1 MGATALVVS
10 VGFLGEVMG
19 LIERRSQIEVSVIRD
34 MGAMMQANAIRSAVF
49 IGEFGCSHDEEFDGN
64 DFSATH
70 IIARVGGEPAG
81 TMRLRYFADFVI
93 PERLAVLPAFRKGRY
108 GDRGVAYALA
118 TFGFNLSRMKGY
130 KRFVGYSVL
139 GLEQFWDRVATASG
153 GRVDKFGDAPIEC
166 SGSTC
171 IGVFGSLD
179 PMPGAIDSRENHHL
193 LTACE
198 AELPVHVM
206 QRAQLLQSV
215 SREVPLPVG
224 ALPTGASSGDALP
237 VDNRRASDRRGA
249 DQRGGDRR
257 AADGRAT
264 DRRAGDRRNND
275 RRSLDRRGENR
286 RASDE
291 IGQDQRFSDRR
302 ADDRR
307 AEDRRAQDRRA
318 GDRRAGD
325 RRNLAAPAPSAPSD
339 QRNTFHHYVEAAVA

>member
-1 MGATALVVS
+1 
-10 VGFLGEVMG
+10 MG
-19 LIERRSQIEVSVIRD
+19 LIERRSQIDVSVIRD
-34 MGAMMQANAIRSAVF
+34 MTAMMQANAIRSAVF

-81 TMRLRYFADFVI
+81 TMRLRYFADFII

-153 GRVDKFGDAPIEC
+153 GRVDRFGDAPIEC

-179 PMPGAIDSRENHHL
+179 PLPGAVDSRENHHL

-198 AELPVHVM
+198 AELPAHVL

-215 SREVPLPVG
+215 SREVPLPVD
-224 ALPTGASSGDALP
+224 ASSVDALP
-237 VDNRRASDRRGA
+237 VDSRRSSDRRGT

-257 AADGRAT
+257 ATDRRAQ
-264 DRRAGDRRNND
+264 DRRAGDRRGVEG
-275 RRSLDRRGENR
+275 RSLDRRGAEQRGDNR
-286 RASDE
+286 RASDQ
-291 IGQDQRFSDRR
+291 IGQDQRFTERR

-307 AEDRRAQDRRA
+307 AQDGRMQDRRA

-325 RRNLAAPAPSAPSD
+325 RRHLEAHVVPD
-339 QRNTFHHYVEAAVA
+339 QRNTFNHYVEASVA

>member
-1 MGATALVVS
+1 MGIV
-10 VGFLGEVMG
+10 
-19 LIERRSQIEVSVIRD
+19 ERRSQIEVSVIKE
-34 MGAMMQANAIRSAVF
+34 MGAMMQAMAIRSAVF
-49 IGEFGCSHDEEFDGN
+49 IGEFGCGHDEEFDGN

-139 GLEQFWDRVATASG
+139 GLEQFWDRVALASG
-153 GRVDKFGDAPIEC
+153 GRVDRFGDAPIEC

-179 PMPGAIDSRENHHL
+179 PMPGAVDSREHHHM

-198 AELPVHVM
+198 AELPHHVQ
-206 QRAQLLQSV
+206 QRAQLMQSV
-215 SREVPLPVG
+215 SHEVPI
-224 ALPTGASSGDALP
+224 DALP
-237 VDNRRASDRRGA
+237 VDSRRASDRRGA
-249 DQRGGDRR
+249 DKRGGDRR
-257 AADGRAT
+257 ATDRRADERRAT
-264 DRRAGDRRNND
+264 DRRA
-275 RRSLDRRGENR
+275 LDRRGDNRRSVENR
-286 RASDE
+286 GSDVV
-291 IGQDQRFSDRR
+291 GQDLRFGDRR
-302 ADDRR
+302 ADERR
-307 AEDRRAQDRRA
+307 SDERRAQDRRA
-318 GDRRAGD
+318 GDRRASD
-325 RRNLAAPAPSAPSD
+325 RRHHEAAAAPE